1 MRDSTVVGSD
11 RDVDAERDYHV
22 PLAAAQWTLTVPLL
36 SGAVSTPILS
46 RLGSGP
52 RRRAVVI
59 WTLTIVAA
67 GGALTALPVPFPV
80 LLIGRAAQ
88 GVGLGLTALMMAVAR
103 EHLSE
108 RRSARAIA
116 LLSVAAFRYSDADR

>member
-1 MRDSTVVGSD
+1 M
-11 RDVDAERDYHV
+11 

-88 GVGLGLTALMMAVAR
+88 GVGLGLTAWPWLGNTFPNVDLHVQSRCCRSPLSAAR
-103 EHLSE
+103 MPTAGRVHD
-108 RRSARAIA
+108 RRAHR
-116 LLSVAAFRYSDADR
+116 

>member
-1 MRDSTVVGSD
+1 MASSPRIPG
-11 RDVDAERDYHV
+11 RKPERAD
-22 PLAAAQWTLTVPLL
+22 
-36 SGAVSTPILS
+36 
-46 RLGSGP
+46 
-52 RRRAVVI
+52 VVI
-59 WTLTIVAA
+59 VGAGV

-116 LLSVAAFRYSDADR
+116 LLSVAAFRCSDAYR

>member
-1 MRDSTVVGSD
+1 M
-11 RDVDAERDYHV
+11 

-36 SGAVSTPILS
+36 SGAVSTPILT

>member
-1 MRDSTVVGSD
+1 M
-11 RDVDAERDYHV
+11 
-22 PLAAAQWTLTVPLL
+22 PLAAAQWTLTVRLL

-59 WTLTIVAA
+59 WTLRIVAA

-103 EHLSE
+103 EHLSG

-116 LLSVAAFRYSDADR
+116 LLSVAAFRYSDAYR